1 MQDGVELTQTI
12 WPADGTAIG
21 TVVVVH
27 GLGEYSGRYSA
38 LAADLCNA
46 GWEVHATDLRG
57 HGRSPGARGSIP
69 SATAM
74 QDDIRAMAQFART
87 TTPGPVIVLGHSMG
101 GAFAAAALARQP
113 TLADGLVMSS
123 PALRADLSVVQ
134 RILMTTMLQLGP
146 NIAVNNGLDP
156 NYLSH
161 DRAVVDAYTSDP
173 LVHDRVSS
181 RLAHAILTAGEQVR
195 AAASTW
201 CVPTLLLY
209 SGDDHLVNASGSDAF
224 AAAAPPALVTT
235 RRFDRLYHETFNETE
250 RAEPV
255 ATLLTWLTR
264 FAQR

>member
-1 MQDGVELTQTI
+1 
-12 WPADGTAIG
+12 
-21 TVVVVH
+21 
-27 GLGEYSGRYSA
+27 
-38 LAADLCNA
+38 
-46 GWEVHATDLRG
+46 
-57 HGRSPGARGSIP
+57 
-69 SATAM
+69 
-74 QDDIRAMAQFART
+74 
-87 TTPGPVIVLGHSMG
+87 
-101 GAFAAAALARQP
+101 
-113 TLADGLVMSS
+113 
-123 PALRADLSVVQ
+123 VVQ

-209 SGDDHLVNASGSDAF
+209 SGDDHLVNASGSEAF